1 MKPLDRDDGVALH
14 LQISLLLKDGITS
27 GRYRPGDR
35 LPTEEVLCRTHG
47 VSRVTV
53 RRALQS
59 LETQGYIERRP
70 RVGTIVSSAAAVLSM
85 PSPIDEYLR
94 HVEERRKLSHH
105 VVLDFGIMASPSE
118 VACSLQLREGD
129 PVLRVERLRVMGDLP
144 IAHSTV
150 YLPAAIGKHLK
161 KSDFAK
167 HPLSTL
173 LAREGIRY
181 GRIDM
186 VTRARLATPALATA
200 LKVAVASP
208 LVDVQRIGYS
218 TGNEPVEF
226 QVLAGPSD
234 RFETHVTIRSFN
246 SGDNAPD

>member
-1 MKPLDRDDGVALH
+1 MNSLDRDDGIALH

-35 LPTEEVLCRTHG
+35 LPTEEELCRTHG

-70 RVGTIVSSAAAVLSM
+70 RLGTFVRGAAAVLSM

-94 HVEERRKLSHH
+94 QVADRRKLSRH
-105 VVLDFGIMASPSE
+105 VVLAFGPAAASAE
-118 VACSLQLREGD
+118 VACSLQLHEGD

-144 IAHSTV
+144 IAHTTV
-150 YLPAAIGKHLK
+150 YLPAAVGKHLR

-173 LAREGIRY
+173 LAREGIHY

-186 VTRARLATPALATA
+186 VTRARLATPSLAKA
-200 LKVAVASP
+200 LKAAVASP

-218 TGNEPVEF
+218 TAGTPVEF
-226 QVLAGPSD
+226 QLLAGPSD
-234 RFETHVTIRSFN
+234 RFETHVTIRSFEL
-246 SGDNAPD
+246 GHADPD